1 MHAPNTHTQT
11 NTHYTHSNQQH
22 ARNTHTHQPTHTTHP
37 LARPPPPADQH
48 PTNTPTNHNLL
59 FWVPAP
65 SICHS
70 VSQRWTRFASTTRP
84 GEQQGCE
91 TARKR
96 RRSVPSDQQAI
107 QPESHTAREQQ
118 NTRSKAKAKQRE
130 GEKWSR
136 SCAALETY
144 TWQWR
149 RESEKRR
156 EEKASEP
163 DQTGTCCCEKLVDPC
178 WTVKTEQRRVN
189 NED

>member
-118 NTRSKAKAKQRE
+118 NTHKKQGKGEAKRGREMVLVMCCARNIHLAMAKRE
-130 GEKWSR
+130 
-136 SCAALETY
+136 
-144 TWQWR
+144 R
-149 RESEKRR
+149 REDERARPDRYVLLQNACRPMLDSE
-156 EEKASEP
+156 
-163 DQTGTCCCEKLVDPC
+163 D
-178 WTVKTEQRRVN
+178 
-189 NED
+189 